1 MMVIVDSNPSNEIG
15 ITRALSFLG
24 PNVTVL
30 NKKYFV
36 FTGSLRGCL
45 RERERTLVVGEDW
58 YPSLL
63 SRVLLSVLIPR
74 KRIGP
79 SD

>member
-24 PNVTVL
+24 PNVKVL

-45 RERERTLVVGEDW
+45 RERERTLVVG
-58 YPSLL
+58 
-63 SRVLLSVLIPR
+63 
-74 KRIGP
+74 
-79 SD
+79 